1 MRQVLAMFVSR
12 KPCLRLRRLTSLRDR
27 RALAEVGR
35 RLKEGIVTVE
45 AE

>member
-1 MRQVLAMFVSR
+1 MRQPLAMFVR
-12 KPCLRLRRLTSLRDR
+12 RRPCLRLRRLTSLRER

-35 RLKEGIVTVE
+35 RLKEGIVTAE